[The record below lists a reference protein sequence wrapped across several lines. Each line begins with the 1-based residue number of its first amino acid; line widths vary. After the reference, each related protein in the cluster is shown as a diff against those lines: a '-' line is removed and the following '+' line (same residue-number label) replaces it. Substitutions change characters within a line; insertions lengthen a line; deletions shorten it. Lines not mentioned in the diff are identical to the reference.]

1 MFHQPFKYL
10 TGGVNNEMSSS
21 DAGWSLSVVVPDVA
35 VEQKK
40 GWDVLFRPA
49 VVGNVTITSD
59 EVVASLWH

>member
-1 MFHQPFKYL
+1 MKCPAQMQ
-10 TGGVNNEMSSS
+10 V
-21 DAGWSLSVVVPDVA
+21 DLSVVVPDVA

-40 GWDVLFRPA
+40 GWDVLFCPA